1 MTVSLIMLWSPLT
14 GKTSLTSQDMISAR
28 SLTVLAAR
36 FLNPVRCKLG
46 ASIYWNSW
54 FSTFYKWCI
63 GLTSWVFGGQVN
75 SSNLHAP
82 PTIFRLCFIVR
93 SVFLLKEATALREYH
108 SLLTFLQLCT
118 KNCDALCFAT
128 SFLTTTIHFFSCF
141 CYSKSLNHE
150 LVFPLIDVDQWDLDV
165 WPCCLLI
172 FGSFIVMSNLN
183 KIKHHK

>member
-1 MTVSLIMLWSPLT
+1 MRTVSLIMLWSPLT
-14 GKTSLTSQDMISAR
+14 GETSLTSQDMISAR

-128 SFLTTTIHFFSCF
+128 SFFYYHDSFLQLF
-141 CYSKSLNHE
+141 
-150 LVFPLIDVDQWDLDV
+150 
-165 WPCCLLI
+165 LLQQI
-172 FGSFIVMSNLN
+172 IEPWVGVPSHWCRSMRLGCMTLLSAHLWVIYCNV
-183 KIKHHK
+183 